1 MDFLSQFSTSY
12 KFLIVP
18 AAVWF
23 IAQFLK
29 LIITL
34 IWDKR
39 FDLSQLTSMG
49 GMPSSHSAT
58 VCALATTVGKLEGF
72 TSPLFA
78 ISFFFALI
86 VMYDAAGVR
95 RTVGDQSVIINR
107 IIDELFKDNPE
118 FEKKLREFIGHTRLE
133 IIIGAMLGIGLA
145 WWWA

>member
-1 MDFLSQFSTSY
+1 MDVLSQIYTDY

-29 LIITL
+29 VIISL
-34 IWDKR
+34 IWDR
-39 FDLSQLTSMG
+39 HLDLSLLTSMG

-58 VCALATTVGKLEGF
+58 VCALATTLGKVDGV
-72 TSPLFA
+72 TSPVFA
-78 ISFFFALI
+78 LSVFFALI

-95 RTVGDQSVIINR
+95 RTVGDQSVVINR
-107 IIDELFKDNPE
+107 MIDLLFKGDPE
-118 FEKKLREFIGHTRLE
+118 FEKRLREFIGHTRLQ
-133 IIIGAMLGIGLA
+133 IIIGAMLGVGLA